1 VPESSGWALRERV
14 SFSPSVVAV
23 TFGLMFVAEFP
34 DKTMIAT
41 VIMSSRYRPLPVWLG
56 AVGAFTVHVALA
68 VVAGSLLARLPHR
81 IVEAVV
87 AGLFALGSAYLLLK
101 RETKEFD
108 EGEHDADKLRD
119 PRRIAL
125 AAFGIILVGEF
136 GDLTQILAANLA
148 ARYHQPLSVFVGA
161 VLGLAAVCAV
171 GVIGGRA
178 VIRII
183 PLIVVR
189 KTAGVLLAGLCAYN
203 VYSAVTG

>member
-1 VPESSGWALRERV
+1 MR
-14 SFSPSVVAV
+14 FSVVAL

-41 VIMSSRYRPLPVWLG
+41 VIMASRYRALPVWLG
-56 AVGAFTVHVALA
+56 ATGAFTVHAALA

-81 IVEAVV
+81 LVEAVV

-101 RETKEFD
+101 RETKEVE
-108 EGEHDADKLRD
+108 EGELEADKMRD
-119 PRRIAL
+119 PRRVAV
-125 AAFGIILVGEF
+125 AAFVVILVGEF

-148 ARYHQPLSVFVGA
+148 AKYHEPLSVFVGA
-161 VLGLAAVCAV
+161 VLGLAAVSAV
-171 GVIGGRA
+171 GVTGGRA

-183 PLIVVR
+183 PLTVVR
-189 KTAGVLLAGLCAYN
+189 KTAGVLLAGLCGFT